1 MKNNEIYE
9 YIIQNK
15 EIFDNIIEFLE
26 NNVEDDLENINTIKF
41 ISQKIDNNDKLI
53 ELLQMI
59 SNIADN
65 FHRNEILFKKTYHLI
80 EHFKNQIKQT
90 LSNVDI

>member
-59 SNIADN
+59 SISTEMKYCLKKHITLLNILKIKSSK
-65 FHRNEILFKKTYHLI
+65 HYQMLTYEI
-80 EHFKNQIKQT
+80 
-90 LSNVDI
+90 